1 MDSESSVFLLAVASG
16 TAIGHRLVRAG
27 CVTGLL
33 AGRVRHPLPAGVL
46 RLPQP
51 LGFTNMG
58 EVRSW
63 LLVREARLA
72 AALRVLAG
80 CREVGLEL
88 REDASRHAAWLR
100 SRDRGLAGGG
110 CVVPARAARR
120 KLVTHRLE
128 AILASEA
135 RAAVFPGPAAD
146 SGMTPQPER
155 WAVAVPEAA
164 VARLRAALEM
174 EARKLAGSGLSLH
187 LCPAGE
193 SNELAR
199 AVLQDG

>member
-1 MDSESSVFLLAVASG
+1 MESDSPFLLLGVASR
-16 TAIGHRLVRAG
+16 AVPGHPSVHAG
-27 CVTGLL
+27 RITGLI
-33 AGRVRHPLPAGVL
+33 AGRSRGQLPAAAL

-51 LGFTNMG
+51 LGFG
-58 EVRSW
+58 GLPEVRSW
-63 LLVREARLA
+63 LMAREARLA

-88 REDASRHAAWLR
+88 WEDAPRHAAWLR
-100 SRDRGLAGGG
+100 ARDHGLAGGAS
-110 CVVPARAARR
+110 VIPARAARR
-120 KLVTHRLE
+120 AMVARRLE

-135 RAAVFPGPAAD
+135 RAAVLPDPARETQPG
-146 SGMTPQPER
+146 S

-174 EARKLAGSGLSLH
+174 EATKLAGTGLTLH
-187 LCPAGE
+187 LRPPGE
-193 SNELAR
+193 STELAR